1 MTNLYLDVAQTKAPE
16 LDINGMTN
24 IPDVI
29 TMIRETIEDKDLDSA
44 KDYVDQL
51 GDYLAKRD
59 QNVLQMIDTGQKI
72 LEKLEQNNRGNV

>member
-1 MTNLYLDVAQTKAPE
+1 MDE

-29 TMIRETIEDKDLDSA
+29 NMIKDTIDDGTPSDLDSA

-59 QNVLQMIDTGQKI
+59 EVTSG
-72 LEKLEQNNRGNV
+72 

>member
-1 MTNLYLDVAQTKAPE
+1 MTNLYLDVAQTEAPE

-29 TMIRETIEDKDLDSA
+29 TMIRETIQDKDLDSA
-44 KDYVDQL
+44 VDYVDQL

-59 QNVLQMIDTGQKI
+59 SHILQTANINTKNIIEEMYNV
-72 LEKLEQNNRGNV
+72 

>member
-1 MTNLYLDVAQTKAPE
+1 MTNLYLDVAQTEAPE

-29 TMIRETIEDKDLDSA
+29 TMIRETIQDKDLDSA
-44 KDYVDQL
+44 EDYVDQL

-59 QNVLQMIDTGQKI
+59 SHILKTANINTKNIIEEMYNVW
-72 LEKLEQNNRGNV
+72 

>member
-29 TMIRETIEDKDLDSA
+29 TMIRETIQDKDLDSA
-44 KDYVDQL
+44 EDYVDQL

-59 QNVLQMIDTGQKI
+59 SHILQTANINTKNIIEEMYNVW
-72 LEKLEQNNRGNV
+72 

>member
-1 MTNLYLDVAQTKAPE
+1 MTNLYLDVAQTEAPE

-29 TMIRETIEDKDLDSA
+29 TMIRETIQDKDFDSA
-44 KDYVDQL
+44 EDYVDQL

-59 QNVLQMIDTGQKI
+59 SHILQTANINTKNIIEEMYNV
-72 LEKLEQNNRGNV
+72 

>member
-1 MTNLYLDVAQTKAPE
+1 MTNLYLDVVQTKAPE

-29 TMIRETIEDKDLDSA
+29 TMIRETIQDKDLDSA
-44 KDYVDQL
+44 EDYVDQL

-59 QNVLQMIDTGQKI
+59 SHILQTANINTKNIIEEMYNVW
-72 LEKLEQNNRGNV
+72 

>member
-1 MTNLYLDVAQTKAPE
+1 MTNLYLDVAQTEAPE

-29 TMIRETIEDKDLDSA
+29 TMIRETIQDKDLDSA
-44 KDYVDQL
+44 EDYVDQL

-59 QNVLQMIDTGQKI
+59 NHILQTANINTKNIIEEMYNV
-72 LEKLEQNNRGNV
+72 

>member
-1 MTNLYLDVAQTKAPE
+1 MTNLYLDVAQTEAPE

-29 TMIRETIEDKDLDSA
+29 TIIRETIQDKDLDSA
-44 KDYVDQL
+44 EDYVDQL

-59 QNVLQMIDTGQKI
+59 SHILQTANINTKNIIEEMYNV
-72 LEKLEQNNRGNV
+72 

>member
-1 MTNLYLDVAQTKAPE
+1 MNKLD

-29 TMIRETIEDKDLDSA
+29 TMIRETIQDKDLDSA
-44 KDYVDQL
+44 EDYVDQL

-59 QNVLQMIDTGQKI
+59 SHILQTANINTKNIIEEMYNV
-72 LEKLEQNNRGNV
+72 

>member
-1 MTNLYLDVAQTKAPE
+1 MTNVYLDVAQTEAPE

-29 TMIRETIEDKDLDSA
+29 TMIRETIQDKDLDSA
-44 KDYVDQL
+44 EDYVDQL

-59 QNVLQMIDTGQKI
+59 SHILQTANINTKNIIEEMYNV
-72 LEKLEQNNRGNV
+72 

>member
-1 MTNLYLDVAQTKAPE
+1 MTNLYLDVAQTDAPE

-29 TMIRETIEDKDLDSA
+29 TMIRETIQDKDLDSA
-44 KDYVDQL
+44 EDYVDQL

-59 QNVLQMIDTGQKI
+59 SHILQTANINTKNIIEEMYNV
-72 LEKLEQNNRGNV
+72 

>member
-1 MTNLYLDVAQTKAPE
+1 MTNLYLDVAQTEAPE

-29 TMIRETIEDKDLDSA
+29 TMIRETIQDKDLDSA
-44 KDYVDQL
+44 EDYVDQL

-59 QNVLQMIDTGQKI
+59 SHILQTANINTKNIIEEMYNVW
-72 LEKLEQNNRGNV
+72 